1 MDYKGKRLLDFN
13 GGGVIVMLILDTLKF
28 FETKSTKC
36 VGKSGCKAIDGFR
49 GRGVGGTSV

>member
-1 MDYKGKRLLDFN
+1 MEE
-13 GGGVIVMLILDTLKF
+13 VIVMLILDTLKF

-49 GRGVGGTSV
+49 GRGGWGYLSLKQKWPKIRG

>member
-1 MDYKGKRLLDFN
+1 MEE
-13 GGGVIVMLILDTLKF
+13 VIVMLILDTLKF

-49 GRGVGGTSV
+49 GVFGGLGVPQFETKMAKN